1 MNVILLC
8 SRRPIV
14 AEFLLL
20 AETLEENDLQPVLV
34 VPPGLIQSLPAL
46 PSSWRI
52 ISTDV
57 AVWRKAG
64 LGAFLRY
71 AGLTL
76 LRRLSTISS
85 RARNS
90 LIPDFLST
98 WEAVM
103 RGKLFAGQVLN
114 LSRTTCAAILT
125 ADDRD
130 IRFDQGVIAFGRKN
144 KIPVLTVAFGKSD
157 PDADFFR
164 RNNATHQIDSP
175 PFRSLKNRIAKRYPA
190 GIRTSAQTGPLLF
203 FRPGEYLALSLHG
216 SLFPTP
222 WSYGG
227 GTGDKV
233 AVIDRQAADMLSA
246 LGVSE
251 EKISVAGQCSHDVL
265 WAFRAERNAIRENLN
280 ARHGFAA
287 TDKLMVVALPVF
299 GEHGMSDKSV
309 HVAET
314 EWLLATLAS
323 VRNSAV
329 LVSLHPRQKRSD
341 YESLARSLHVSIA
354 DEPLRNV
361 LAAAD
366 LFVAN
371 SSTISW
377 AQLLKIP
384 TIALEYYDLGYEL
397 FGNEPGVLT
406 VRSRDDLRATCEAA
420 LYDADTMLP
429 LNTALDALGD
439 NVPFDGKARQ
449 RIVAE
454 IAQHR

>member
-20 AETLEENDLQPVLV
+20 AKTLEKNDLQPVLV
-34 VPPGLIQSLPAL
+34 IPPGLVQSLPEL
-46 PSSWRI
+46 PSSWEV
-52 ISTDV
+52 ISNNA

-64 LGAFLRY
+64 LVVFFNY
-71 AGLTL
+71 VGLTL
-76 LRRLSTISS
+76 LRRLSAIACRS
-85 RARNS
+85 RNS
-90 LIPDFLST
+90 LISDFLST

-103 RGKLFAGQVLN
+103 RGKLFASQVLN

-130 IRFDQGVIAFGRKN
+130 IRFDQGVIAFGLKS

-164 RNNATHQIDSP
+164 RNNSTHQIESS
-175 PFRSLKNRIAKRYPA
+175 PFRRLKNRIAKRYPA
-190 GIRTSAQTGPLLF
+190 GVRTSAQTGPLMF

-233 AVIDRQAADMLSA
+233 AVIDRQAADMINA
-246 LGVSE
+246 LGVSQD
-251 EKISVAGQCSHDVL
+251 KIFVAGQCSHDVL
-265 WAFRAERNAIRENLN
+265 WAFRAARTATRENLN

-287 TDKLMVVALPVF
+287 TDKLMIVALPVF
-299 GEHGMSDKSV
+299 GEHGMADKSV

-314 EWLLATLAS
+314 EWLLATLAA

-341 YESLARSLHVSIA
+341 YESLARTLHVSIA

-371 SSTISW
+371 SSTINW

-406 VRSRDDLRATCEAA
+406 VRSKDDLRDACEKA
-420 LYDADTMLP
+420 LYDVDTMLT
-429 LNTALDALGD
+429 LSTALDALGD

-454 IAQHR
+454 ITQHR